1 MNREAPLARSNDESD
16 PEDEVFIECRRFR
29 ILVIGK
35 SGVGKSSLLTC
46 IFGLSEERVNVKH
59 ALDGEAGQ
67 HNIEQEFTSKRNNL
81 LVMHDSGGF
90 EPADPSNVNRVKEFI
105 DGRGKQESLEK
116 QLHCI
121 WYCISCTD
129 ARPVGR
135 VEKDFFAF
143 LRNRPVRVVFVF
155 TKFDELVN
163 NNTGRKF
170 RECASQGNIDY
181 SKLAEQ
187 ATQEAYDTVNK
198 LRQLVQ
204 GNVQTGHGIVAGAV
218 SIHSPEMIDDLV
230 IQTTRVVVK
239 PQLRNLWL
247 SAQRVSAVKKCEITI
262 DIAKG
267 LFKKARKRSMVPF
280 YRIRFSD
287 IFTNL
292 YDKTLNAW
300 NLRDDDQILQKE
312 TMQTKFRQAIHDEKH
327 PTEKMVLTTL
337 ADFTGP
343 LTASHYLRW
352 YIVWAADLILI
363 FEKLFW
369 NLKSGET
376 KVLAYEMVENVLA
389 EFRHSDTR
397 KNVYSLVKGEIGSD
411 IAKASK
417 SSTVDNLLKRIIVLF
432 SLSAQRGVFPPADT
446 PSEITETSTGTQPEI
461 KAEDQER
468 RPSRQCARV
477 PETTERV
484 FHTELA

>member
-1 MNREAPLARSNDESD
+1 MNREAAPSRANEESD

-46 IFGLSEERVNVKH
+46 IFGLSEESVNVKH

-67 HNIEQEFTSKRNNL
+67 HILEQEFTSKRNNL

-90 EPADPSNVNRVKEFI
+90 EPAEASNVNRVKEFI
-105 DGRGKQESLEK
+105 DNRGKQENLEK

-129 ARPVGR
+129 SRPVGR

-163 NNTGRKF
+163 SNTGRKF
-170 RECASQGNIDY
+170 RECANQGNIDY

-187 ATQEAYDTVNK
+187 ATQEAYETVNK
-198 LRQLVQ
+198 LRQLIQ

-230 IQTTRVVVK
+230 IQTTKVVVK

-262 DIAKG
+262 DIAKA
-267 LFKKARKRSMVPF
+267 LFRKARKRSMVPF

-300 NLRDDDQILQKE
+300 NLRDDNQILQRE
-312 TMQTKFRQAIHDEKH
+312 TMQTRFRQAIHDEKH
-327 PTEKMVLTTL
+327 PNEKMVLTTL

-343 LTASHYLRW
+343 LTAPHYLRW
-352 YIVWAADLILI
+352 YIIWAADLILI

-369 NLKSGET
+369 NLKSGEA
-376 KVLAYEMVENVLA
+376 KVLTDDMVTNVLA
-389 EFRHSDTR
+389 EFRLSETR
-397 KNVYSLVKGEIGSD
+397 KNIYSLVKGEIGGD
-411 IAKASK
+411 IAKASR
-417 SSTVDNLLKRIIVLF
+417 SSTVDNLLRRIVALF
-432 SLSAQRGVFPPADT
+432 SLSAQRGIFPPAS
-446 PSEITETSTGTQPEI
+446 PPPHPTEVVVGGEPQKKYLEP
-461 KAEDQER
+461 ER
-468 RPSRQCARV
+468 RSHEVNRA
-477 PETTERV
+477 PETVEVTPQL
-484 FHTELA
+484 ELA